1 MPGVAAK
8 ILAIEHDASQHPVT
22 GTGRPDPVRRS
33 VEPLDEVRHAGG
45 NLSLE
50 ECAEACVTRV
60 EVRVHTHA
68 CPEDPRAVALPQM
81 PPVLVHVRA
90 CRVDFA
96 VVTSEERRVWTEIV
110 STCRYR
116 WAPYHYKK

>member
-68 CPEDPRAVALPQM
+68 CPEDPRAVALHQM
-81 PPVLVHVRA
+81 PAVLVHVRA
-90 CRVDFA
+90 
-96 VVTSEERRVWTEIV
+96 RRVALRSADHPSELQSLMRIT
-110 STCRYR
+110 S
-116 WAPYHYKK
+116 ADFGL

>member
-68 CPEDPRAVALPQM
+68 CPEDPR
-81 PPVLVHVRA
+81 R
-90 CRVDFA
+90 
-96 VVTSEERRVWTEIV
+96 SEERRVGKECV
-110 STCRYR
+110 SKCRYR
-116 WAPYHYKK
+116 WSPYHTKNKRSQPSKKKHTTKSPNRSI